1 MKILLAAVNAKY
13 IHSNLAV
20 YSLRAY
26 AGKYA
31 QQTEIAEYTI
41 NQLQE
46 EIIKDIY
53 KKQPDVLAFSCY
65 IWNIEMI
72 HRMIC
77 ELKKILPDTDIWLG
91 GPEVSYDAKEVLKNH
106 PQIKGVMIGEGEQTF
121 CELAACYENFD
132 ENCEKELLKVRQICF
147 RSQTGEIVAT
157 PYREL
162 MNMDELPFVY
172 QDMRVFEHKIIYYE
186 SSRGCPFGCS
196 YCLSSVSRS
205 VRFRSLPL
213 VFAELQI
220 FLDAKVPQVKFVD
233 RTFNC
238 NHERTLALLHFLR
251 THDNGVTNFHFEVAA
266 DLLNEA
272 ELAEI
277 AAMREGLV
285 QLEIGVQST
294 NLQTIEA
301 IDRTM
306 NLEKLKKVV
315 ASVHSAGNVH
325 QHLDL
330 IAGLPYENLERFEQS
345 FNDVYNMQPD
355 QLQLG
360 FLKVLKG
367 SKMYQ
372 NAKEYGIVYTD
383 TAPYEVLYTKW
394 ISYAD
399 VLTLKA
405 VEEMVEL
412 YYNSNQFTHL
422 IPVLQSRF
430 ENPFAMYDKLADFY
444 HEKGYFVHTPARAY
458 RYQVLLEFA
467 QQEDPDGMELYREL
481 AVYDLYL
488 RENAKSRPA
497 FALDE
502 KPYHDQ
508 IVEFYQEEEKNRTYL
523 PGYEEYHAKQLQRMT
538 HLEVFS
544 WPVQKKAWELISML
558 KRGEVPETKTAILF
572 DYQNRD
578 RLTDNARTAVV
589 ELPTAA
595 DAKPT
600 AGQATAA
607 DAEAVAATG
616 KGAAD

>member
-1 MKILLAAVNAKY
+1 MEVFMKVLLTAINAKY

-53 KKQPDVLAFSCY
+53 KKKPDVLAFSCY
-65 IWNIEMI
+65 IWNIELI

-106 PQIKGVMIGEGEQTF
+106 PQIKGAMIGEGEQTF

-132 ENCEKELLKVRQICF
+132 KNCEKELLKVRQICF

-238 NHERTLALLHFLR
+238 NHERTLELLHFLR

-294 NLQTIEA
+294 NPQTIEA

-330 IAGLPYENLERFEQS
+330 IAGLPYEDVNS
-345 FNDVYNMQPD
+345 FQKSFDDVYAMRPD

-367 SKMYQ
+367 S
-372 NAKEYGIVYTD
+372 
-383 TAPYEVLYTKW
+383 
-394 ISYAD
+394 
-399 VLTLKA
+399 
-405 VEEMVEL
+405 
-412 YYNSNQFTHL
+412 
-422 IPVLQSRF
+422 
-430 ENPFAMYDKLADFY
+430 
-444 HEKGYFVHTPARAY
+444 
-458 RYQVLLEFA
+458 
-467 QQEDPDGMELYREL
+467 GMRC
-481 AVYDLYL
+481 
-488 RENAKSRPA
+488 
-497 FALDE
+497 
-502 KPYHDQ
+502 
-508 IVEFYQEEEKNRTYL
+508 
-523 PGYEEYHAKQLQRMT
+523 
-538 HLEVFS
+538 
-544 WPVQKKAWELISML
+544 
-558 KRGEVPETKTAILF
+558 
-572 DYQNRD
+572 
-578 RLTDNARTAVV
+578 
-589 ELPTAA
+589 
-595 DAKPT
+595 
-600 AGQATAA
+600 
-607 DAEAVAATG
+607 
-616 KGAAD
+616 